1 MKTAY
6 LYNSMQGGEVQCRIC
21 RHYCKIVPGK
31 RGLCRVREN
40 HEGTLVSL
48 NYDRVIAANTDP
60 IEKKPIFHFK
70 PGSWSFSIAAMGCN
84 LSCRFCQNA
93 DIAQVRDR
101 GDRISG
107 RPFAPGDIVAQA
119 VRSGCES
126 ISYTYTEPSVFFE
139 LALDTAR
146 LAKAEGL
153 HNIFVTNGFMSPE
166 LLEMAGDVL
175 DAANVDLKA
184 YSDGFYRKLCNARL
198 EPVKETLRLMKQ
210 KGVMV
215 EVTTLIIPG
224 LNDDPEELAQ
234 MAGFICDELGPETP
248 WHLSRFHPTYRLTDR
263 GVTPVET
270 LETACEIG
278 EKAGLRYVYT
288 GNVRS
293 ARENTG
299 CHHCGKLLVERRGYT
314 VKNHVTDEG
323 NCPGCG
329 TPVYGIF

>member
-6 LYNSMQGGEVQCRIC
+6 LYKPIGQGKVQCRIC
-21 RHYCKIVPGK
+21 SHYCKIDPGK
-31 RGLCRVREN
+31 RGICRVREN
-40 HEGTLVSL
+40 RGGTLVSL
-48 NYDRVIAANTDP
+48 NYDHVIAANADP
-60 IEKKPIFHFK
+60 VEKKPLFHFK
-70 PGSWSFSIAAMGCN
+70 PGSRSFSIAAMGCN

-93 DIAQVRDR
+93 DIAQVSDR
-101 GDRISG
+101 EDRIAGS
-107 RPFAPGDIVAQA
+107 PFSPGDIVAQA
-119 VRSGCES
+119 IASGCRS
-126 ISYTYTEPSVFFE
+126 IAYTYTEPSVFFE

-146 LAKAEGL
+146 LAKAKGL
-153 HNIFVTNGFMSPE
+153 YNIFVTNGFMSPE
-166 LLEMAGDVL
+166 LLDMAGDVL

-198 EPVKETLRLMKQ
+198 EPVKETLRLMLQ

-224 LNDDPEELAQ
+224 VNDDP
-234 MAGFICDELGPETP
+234 DELGQMAEFICHELGPQTP

-263 GVTPVET
+263 SATPVHT
-270 LETACEIG
+270 LETACRIG
-278 EKAGLRYVYT
+278 EQAGLRYVYT

-293 ARENTG
+293 ARENTT
-299 CHHCGKLLVERRGYT
+299 CHHCGKLLVERRGYA
-314 VKNHVTDEG
+314 VKNNVTDKG